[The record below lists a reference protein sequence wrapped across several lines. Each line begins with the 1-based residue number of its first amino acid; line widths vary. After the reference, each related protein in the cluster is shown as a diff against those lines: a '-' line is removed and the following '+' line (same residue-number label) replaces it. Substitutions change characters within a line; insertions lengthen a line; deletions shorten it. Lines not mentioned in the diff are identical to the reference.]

1 MENNEIMDKPMT
13 NREVRQAKNDRYQEI
28 LTIMLYALKELVQG
42 DELSGE
48 SKLTAVK
55 MLDTVRHELHID
67 HRV

>member
-1 MENNEIMDKPMT
+1 MDKPMT